1 MRKQHAA
8 FLAVLPL
15 AWLLGACGAPAAE
28 TEPVWQQQLPNTGVY
43 MELSHCTLLS
53 EEPVSYAL
61 SREDALNLSE
71 HPALQVEG
79 TPVITLRGVEKDQ
92 VELRFSENI
101 ADLYLYYD
109 KVMPQRDLDFVLTQG
124 EDGALQYRLDTVY
137 NYDFV
142 VTTPEGADTML
153 VICYRDGLR
162 DVPPPTEED

>member
-79 TPVITLRGVEKDQ
+79 TGTPDL
-92 VELRFSENI
+92 FSCG
-101 ADLYLYYD
+101 
-109 KVMPQRDLDFVLTQG
+109 Q
-124 EDGALQYRLDTVY
+124 
-137 NYDFV
+137 
-142 VTTPEGADTML
+142 
-153 VICYRDGLR
+153 
-162 DVPPPTEED
+162 